1 MADIR
6 NNRLASGEY
15 ERNFADAHPPLTP
28 AQALVESDRCYFC
41 YDAPC
46 VTACPTAID
55 VPSFIRKIA
64 TGDPK
69 GAAKDILTQNIMGAV
84 CARVCPTEVLCE
96 GACVRTAQ
104 EERPVRIGALQRY
117 ATDWLF
123 DAGVQLF
130 KAGPPSGKRVAV
142 VGGGPAGLSCAHR
155 LAMLGHTVA
164 VFDARPKVGGLNEY
178 GVAAY
183 KVAGGIAQRE
193 VDYLLAIGNIR
204 VHAGQALGRDITLAQ
219 LRRDYD
225 AIFIGAGLGGVN
237 GLGIDDDGISGVY
250 DAIAYIEIL
259 RQTQDLAILPVGR
272 KIIVIG
278 GGMTAID
285 IASQTRRL
293 GAEDVTI
300 VYRRGQEQM
309 SASLKE
315 QDWAQTNG
323 IRIKH
328 WSRPV
333 RLLTENGAVSAVEF
347 EYTQL
352 DAGGKLTGT
361 GERYTLAADMV
372 FKAIGQTL
380 VADPFV
386 DGGQQVLEMQDG
398 RIKVDD
404 VFHSS
409 LDGVWA
415 GGDCVAGGQDLTVAA
430 VEDGK
435 LAALSIDAYLR
446 AAVKGVSNG

>member
-1 MADIR
+1 
-6 NNRLASGEY
+6 
-15 ERNFADAHPPLTP
+15 
-28 AQALVESDRCYFC
+28 
-41 YDAPC
+41 
-46 VTACPTAID
+46 
-55 VPSFIRKIA
+55 
-64 TGDPK
+64 
-69 GAAKDILTQNIMGAV
+69 MGAV

-164 VFDARPKVGGLNEY
+164 VFDARPKLGGLNEY

-183 KVAGGIAQRE
+183 KVAGEIAQRE
-193 VDYLLAIGNIR
+193 VDYLLAIGNIQ

-225 AIFIGAGLGGVN
+225 AVFIGAGLGGVN
-237 GLGIDDDGISGVY
+237 GLGIDDDGITGVY

-386 DGGQQVLEMQDG
+386 EGGQQVLEMQDG

-409 LDGVWA
+409 LLGVWA
-415 GGDCVAGGQDLTVAA
+415 GGDCIAGGQDLTVAA